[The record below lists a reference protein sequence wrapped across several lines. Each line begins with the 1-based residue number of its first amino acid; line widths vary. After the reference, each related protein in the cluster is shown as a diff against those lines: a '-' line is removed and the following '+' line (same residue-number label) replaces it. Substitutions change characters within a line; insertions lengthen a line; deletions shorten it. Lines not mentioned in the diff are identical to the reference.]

1 MADNY
6 LFNTD
11 YNYQK
16 VYLDGST
23 TVSVPDSGGPPPV
36 PTTYTVVHG
45 LGYIPTARVF
55 YEPVSGQIWPASKW
69 QYPNTGG
76 GSGAPLDTTVSCY
89 LTTTSLVF
97 SIINTSGSTKN
108 VPVYWRIYVD
118 E

>member
-16 VYLDGST
+16 IYLDGST
-23 TVSVPDSGGPPPV
+23 TVSVPNSGGPPPV
-36 PTTYTVVHG
+36 PTTHTVVHG
-45 LGYIPTARVF
+45 LGYIPTARVYF
-55 YEPVSGQIWPASKW
+55 EPVSGQLWPVTKW
-69 QYPNTGG
+69 QYDAGT
-76 GSGAPLDTTVSCY
+76 GSGSTLFVTASCY

-97 SIINTSGSTKN
+97 SIINTSGSTQS
-108 VPVYWRIYVD
+108 VPLHWRIYVD